1 MISSHAVD
9 WTRIDT
15 VLLDMDGTLLDLRFD
30 NWFWQDLIPEHY
42 ARVHG
47 LSAQRT
53 REILRPKFLASMG
66 TLDWYC
72 VDYWSREL
80 GLEVTRIKQTVRE
93 HVQFLPGVEV
103 FLAMLKRKRKRAVLV
118 TNAHPATLAIKNQH
132 VDLRQYLDF
141 CYSTHPFGVP
151 KEHPDF
157 WARFHAAEPFD
168 RDRTLFIDDSVP
180 VLQAAANFGIRE
192 LRAVRHPDSGRGAK
206 ATGDF
211 IAIDGVA
218 QLIE

>member
-1 MISSHAVD
+1 MISSHALD

-47 LSAQRT
+47 LTVERARD
-53 REILRPKFLASMG
+53 ILGPKFVASIG

-72 VDYWSREL
+72 VDHWSREL
-80 GLEVTRIKQTVRE
+80 GLDVTGIKRNVRE
-93 HVQFLPGVEV
+93 QVQFLPGAAG
-103 FLAMLKRKRKRAVLV
+103 FLTMLKGKGKRAVLL
-118 TNAHPATLAIKNQH
+118 TNAHPATLAIKNAH
-132 VDLRQYLDF
+132 VDLLQYLDV

-157 WARFHAAEPFD
+157 WARFQAVEPFD
-168 RDRTLFIDDSVP
+168 RERTLFIDDSLP
-180 VLQAAANFGIRE
+180 VLQAAATFGIRE
-192 LRAVRHPDSGRGAK
+192 LRAVRHPDSGRGPK
-206 ATGDF
+206 ATGGF
-211 IAIDGVA
+211 IAIDGVG